1 MALNLLTPFTQV
13 PRRSTAYDT
22 TANGGIGL
30 ITGRWAV
37 INSSGLATLPAAGVG
52 GVYLVLEGSTQ
63 PDPTQTTTI
72 GAGPG
77 YLPAPLVSPVDRR
90 GRPGRSRLRRLPFHG
105 GHRGLRG
112 CFARGRFRSP
122 GRRRRP
128 PRDPQ
133 RQQHPC
139 CDRRVLHFHQPHR
152 PRHWRVISP
161 VTIPDRRS
169 IQCPQAI
176 STCSRTTRPRS

>member
-77 YLPAPLVSPVDRR
+77 FLPAPLVTLPSTVAAGQVALAYGVFRFTVDIEGFASASLAVGSGLQVDAV
-90 GRPGRSRLRRLPFHG
+90 GRLVILSGSNIRVATVEAFTSTNLI
-105 GHRGLRG
+105 
-112 CFARGRFRSP
+112 AR
-122 GRRRRP
+122 
-128 PRDPQ
+128 
-133 RQQHPC
+133 
-139 CDRRVLHFHQPHR
+139 
-152 PRHWRVISP
+152 
-161 VTIPDRRS
+161 
-169 IQCPQAI
+169 AI
-176 STCSRTTRPRS
+176 GV